1 MDLNSLTEGVK
12 GLLFGNQQTQNET
25 NQTTQEKQ
33 EDKSTTS
40 VSTSDNK
47 KEGTPGD
54 NNEESN
60 DKRRGG
66 RRNPQPRGKKND
78 PTSPSGK
85 VNQNEQKS
93 DTSSNV
99 KSGTDSVPLSEGQSN
114 TANPEASNT
123 RKLLMTQLEYYF
135 SDENLQR
142 DKFLQTEAEKD
153 ETGQGYI
160 SLDVLSTFQ
169 RVKRF
174 SNNIEDIRAAIRES
188 TIIQLN
194 KGGDK
199 VKRIIPFAFPLSEEQ
214 RERRTIYVRYL
225 PKLSNQDSV
234 RGIFG
239 ICGSMKRVDIPSDKK
254 SGEIKGIA
262 FIEFESRKQARK
274 AIAYFSDRNNDF
286 FKLGMRVSQYTNR
299 SGSQVTSPE
308 QASPVTSPQ
317 HRYLQHQYQNVNF
330 SPEQMSHIPQDQ
342 QQNDQP
348 ISPRSNNNQQQ
359 QQQAHYGNREDS
371 SHGNPNATSI
381 YDGAPTF
388 NYSKQDNKQRKRR
401 GSTETSHTNATAS
414 SAERPR
420 LQLRPRSVSDN
431 PRHSGIT
438 PLRQPKGPD
447 GTKGFPVGRG
457 KPLP

>member
-25 NQTTQEKQ
+25 NQTQEKG
-33 EDKSTTS
+33 EDKSITS
-40 VSTSDNK
+40 VSTPDNK

-66 RRNPQPRGKKND
+66 RRNSQPRGRRND

-93 DTSSNV
+93 DTTSNV
-99 KSGTDSVPLSEGQSN
+99 KSGTDSIPLSEGQSN
-114 TANPEASNT
+114 TVNPEASNT

-194 KGGDK
+194 KAGDK

-225 PKLSNQDSV
+225 PKHSNQDSV

-299 SGSQVTSPE
+299 SGSQITSPE
-308 QASPVTSPQ
+308 QGSPVTSPQ
-317 HRYLQHQYQNVNF
+317 HRYLQHQYQNVTF
-330 SPEQMSHIPQDQ
+330 SPEQMSHVSQDHQ
-342 QQNDQP
+342 QHDRP
-348 ISPRSNNNQQQ
+348 ISPRSNNQPV
-359 QQQAHYGNREDS
+359 HHHGNREDGY
-371 SHGNPNATSI
+371 HGNFNATSI

-401 GSTETSHTNATAS
+401 GSTETSHNNATAS

-431 PRHSGIT
+431 PRHSGIM